1 MMVANAMPSL
11 FPLSSIL
18 IRLLWF
24 DYHRRRA
31 DRQTAKW
38 WSMPVSSWLLHPFL
52 SFPHL
57 WHRAIYIL
65 YSHFFVQRMKRSIK
79 NANGQTI
86 TIDRQA
92 VAVAIQKS
100 SCDRR
105 QNSLWAF
112 DVGTVINYGLISLY
126 AYRIYAWAP
135 YLSRSDLDSDSN
147 RDHNDVIAWCTVC

>member
-1 MMVANAMPSL
+1 MGIFLYDLYISPE
-11 FPLSSIL
+11 I
-18 IRLLWF
+18 
-24 DYHRRRA
+24 
-31 DRQTAKW
+31 K
-38 WSMPVSSWLLHPFL
+38 HPFL

-105 QNSLWAF
+105 QNSL
-112 DVGTVINYGLISLY
+112 
-126 AYRIYAWAP
+126 
-135 YLSRSDLDSDSN
+135 
-147 RDHNDVIAWCTVC
+147 